1 MNKTSG
7 EILKQ
12 ARLKLKLTFVQ
23 ISRQTKIPVHTLKS
37 LEKNQFSKLPS
48 APYIKGF
55 IKNYSQIV
63 DVNPQKILA
72 VFRRDFA
79 KSKNT
84 TIIPRGLVKPLNQ
97 SKIQFNPR
105 LTIFSAIIIF
115 IVIFFSYLGFSLF
128 NLNQPPSLNIILPAE
143 GQEVVSPALI
153 KGKTNHDATL
163 TLDGKTLN
171 LDSDGSFTTIHHG
184 APGPIT
190 LKFKAVSRRNKTTE
204 TELHFIITQ

>member
-23 ISRQTKIPVHTLKS
+23 ISRQTKIPIHTLKA
-37 LEKNQFSKLPS
+37 LEKNQFNKLPS

-55 IKNYSQIV
+55 IKNYSQTV
-63 DVNPQKILA
+63 NLNPQKILA

-79 KSKNT
+79 KTKNIK
-84 TIIPRGLVKPLNQ
+84 IIPKGLAKPLNQ
-97 SKIQFNPR
+97 PKVKFNSR

-115 IVIFFSYLGFSLF
+115 FIIFFSYLGFSLF
-128 NLNQPPSLNIILPAE
+128 KLFQPPKLNISSPIE
-143 GQEVVSPALI
+143 GQEVTSPTLI
-153 KGKTNHDATL
+153 KGKTDNDAVL
-163 TLDGKTLN
+163 TLNGKTLN
-171 LDSDGSFTTIHHG
+171 LESDGSFTTIHHG
-184 APGPIT
+184 VSGPAT
-190 LKFKAVSRRNKTTE
+190 LRFKAVSRKNKAIE